1 MIYNLERTLEEE
13 FQKREARG
21 EAKGEAR
28 GEARGK
34 AEGEARGRAEGKAE
48 GKAELIIKLLKKKF
62 AAVPEEYIEKIKK
75 QDNDALEAIGD
86 NILNMQDI
94 NELDKYLKE

>member
-21 EAKGEAR
+21 EVKGEAR
-28 GEARGK
+28 M
-34 AEGEARGRAEGKAE
+34 
-48 GKAELIIKLLKKKF
+48 LIKLLKKKF

-75 QDNDALEAIGD
+75 QDSEVLETIGK
-86 NILNMQDI
+86 NILNMRDI
-94 NELDKYLKE
+94 KELDKYLKE